1 MKAGS
6 TQVELLFNHC
16 NCNSRYS
23 IDKNTQL
30 KVYFMRFLSLQDR
43 FGQKHVV
50 EVLKEE
56 LEEGRWASFTLSAN
70 LEIKK
75 KKKKAANIFSFFQ
88 FGFTWRV
95 RRLRMERH
103 DSALQRGGQKEV
115 KIFLEKIVDL
125 NR

>member
-56 LEEGRWASFTLSAN
+56 LEEGRWASFTFSAN

-75 KKKKAANIFSFFQ
+75 KKKSRQHVFFLSVWVYSESSKTTNGETRFSSAERRSERSKNIS
-88 FGFTWRV
+88 RK
-95 RRLRMERH
+95 
-103 DSALQRGGQKEV
+103 DC
-115 KIFLEKIVDL
+115 
-125 NR
+125 